1 MDGGNAFQKLIF
13 GKLILVYF
21 DNQKKYWEKSF
32 NLAEKVFNSIEI
44 LDKNI
49 RDLIDKSY
57 PNIKKELMSIVFSK
71 NCQYFTLRYITR
83 VSSSPIINEDK
94 IKINYFIEFNQD
106 LTMRYE
112 IKYYDMEKIN
122 GKKIN

>member
-1 MDGGNAFQKLIF
+1 M
-13 GKLILVYF
+13 
-21 DNQKKYWEKSF
+21 
-32 NLAEKVFNSIEI
+32 AEKVFNSIEI

-83 VSSSPIINEDK
+83 VSSSLIINEDK